1 MKRRIMLDMD
11 GVLVDFDEQV
21 KIYNARK
28 ENGKCDWK
36 MLDKIGPKF
45 WSSMKWLEEGRK
57 LYDALLEL
65 VKKNPDLELGIA
77 SAIFLH
83 NGKKG
88 KLDWL
93 AANCPEIQKQNIEI
107 ANKGIDKWRCL
118 RESDILIDDVKENVN
133 LHIDAHPD
141 SRGILFTDAKTA
153 LTQVA
158 MILYD
163 DRELDKMC
171 EEHDRT
177 LENS

>member
-1 MKRRIMLDMD
+1 MLDMD

-36 MLDKIGPKF
+36 MLDRIGPKF

-65 VKKNPDLELGIA
+65 VKQNPDLELGIA

-88 KLDWL
+88 KLAWIE
-93 AANCPEIQKQNIEI
+93 ANCPEIQTKNIEI
-107 ANKGIDKWRCL
+107 CNKGIDKWRSL
-118 RESDILIDDVKENVN
+118 KDSDILIDDMKDNVV
-133 LHIDAHPD
+133 LHIRYAYPD
-141 SRGILFTDAKTA
+141 SRGIVFTDAESA
-153 LTQVA
+153 LSHLD
-158 MILYD
+158 MILYY
-163 DRELDKMC
+163 DREFDKMC
-171 EEHDRT
+171 EDHDRM